1 MSLLHHRCKVGSPGI
16 GDADTGASFAR
27 QLLSLGAEPGLQSR
41 WTNMSLI
48 RVVLHASQP
57 GEVDATC
64 TNPTF
69 RRPVPLDMPPEMTDT
84 TTLAKELR
92 SLLREA
98 PARPC
103 TPLPLP
109 LTLPALAPPGLSD
122 KARAQITTMNIQL
135 GDRVVIA
142 GQKVGYQFQS
152 LNKFVKKGAFLVFSF
167 DNLSLY
173 LSVSF
178 SPFLL
183 YLPLTGIFA
192 PLTGV
197 VRFYGKTNFAPGYER
212 NTGSLN
218 QAQLLYF
225 FRVSPM
231 TLFSNQLTQFQF

>member
-1 MSLLHHRCKVGSPGI
+1 KSSFNVFPPSESCGLNDRDGLTDMSLLHHRCKVGSPGI

-57 GEVDATC
+57 GVTDFSTTLHVATSNLC
-64 TNPTF
+64 SSAVKCLMELGANPTF
-69 RRPVPLDMPPEMTDT
+69 RGQYPAQGPVPLDMPPEMTDT

-167 DNLSLY
+167 
-173 LSVSF
+173 
-178 SPFLL
+178 
-183 YLPLTGIFA
+183 
-192 PLTGV
+192 
-197 VRFYGKTNFAPGYER
+197 E
-212 NTGSLN
+212 
-218 QAQLLYF
+218 
-225 FRVSPM
+225 
-231 TLFSNQLTQFQF
+231 